1 MPPVQPDG
9 ERRNGEDGVQLPGI
23 AAVPNR
29 IAHVPSVYC
38 DGTTTD
44 TATVLDAATRVCCTD
59 GDDAVASVY
68 TCSNFTTAA
77 VRLADATCMGHER
90 VLRAGD

>member
-1 MPPVQPDG
+1 MCAIQPDG

-23 AAVPNR
+23 AAVPDR
-29 IAHVPSVYC
+29 IAHVPPVYC
-38 DGTTTD
+38 DWTTTD

-68 TCSNFTTAA
+68 ARSNFTTTA
-77 VRLADATCMGHER
+77 V
-90 VLRAGD
+90 

>member
-1 MPPVQPDG
+1 MCAIQPDA

-29 IAHVPSVYC
+29 IAHVPPVYC

-44 TATVLDAATRVCCTD
+44 TATVLDAATRVCRTD

-68 TCSNFTTAA
+68 ARSDGSTRA

>member
-1 MPPVQPDG
+1 MCAIQPDG

-23 AAVPNR
+23 AAVPDR

-68 TCSNFTTAA
+68 ACSDGSAPA
-77 VRLADATCMGHER
+77 V
-90 VLRAGD
+90 